1 MATKRLSMRKT
12 REILRQKW
20 ALGRSHRDVA
30 RSLSLSTGAIS
41 AALAR
46 ARAAGLDWAEVAQLR
61 DTELEARLYGAPQ
74 AGQRPL
80 PDFAEIHRE
89 LHRTGVTLQLLH
101 VEYLGR
107 HRDGYG
113 YTQFCRYYKQWRG
126 KQQRSMRQ
134 VHRAGEKSFVDYSG
148 KKPHIVDPKTGEV
161 QEVELFVAVLGA
173 SNYSF
178 AEATRTQQLAD
189 FLASHV
195 RAFEYFGG
203 VTEAVVPDQL
213 KSAVSRACRYEPG
226 VQRDYERLAE
236 HYGTVILPARPR
248 KPRDKA
254 KVEAAVLVVQRWILA
269 RLRNETFFS
278 LGALNQRIAE
288 LREELNHKPM
298 RSYGASRRELFEQ
311 LDQPALK
318 PLPQER
324 FQHGEWKR
332 VSVNIDY
339 HVEVDRHYYSVPH
352 ALVHEKVE
360 ARCTATTVE
369 IFHDGRRV
377 TSHARSPLRGRHTTR
392 PEHMPKSHQ
401 QHLEW
406 TPSRLI
412 AWGTRIGPSTGQLV
426 AAILDER
433 RHPEQGY
440 RSCLGILRLGKRY
453 GEERL
458 EAACARALVAGARS
472 YRHLDT
478 MLRKGLDR
486 MPLPTTRGSSTKSTS
501 PVHPNVRGGRYYH
514 DNRQQG
520 ELYDA
525 ERTDPGEAPGASPQC
540 SGGDLVRAT
549 KERGDDGAGLR

>member
-20 ALGRSHRDVA
+20 ALGRSHREVA
-30 RSLSLSTGAIS
+30 RSLSVSVGTIGAS
-41 AALAR
+41 LAR
-46 ARAAGLDWAEVAQLR
+46 AREAGLTWAEVEALR
-61 DTELEARLYGAPQ
+61 DSELEAKLYGAPEG
-74 AGQRPL
+74 ARRPL
-80 PDFAEIHRE
+80 PDFADIHRE

-101 VEYLGR
+101 LEYLEQ
-107 HRDGYG
+107 HSDGYG
-113 YTQFCRYYKQWRG
+113 YTQFCRYYKRWLS

-134 VHRAGEKSFVDYSG
+134 IHRAGAKLFVDYSG

-161 QEVELFVAVLGA
+161 QEVELFVAALGA
-173 SNYSF
+173 SSCSF

-213 KSAVSRACRYEPG
+213 KTAVTRACRYEPG
-226 VQRDYERLAE
+226 IQRDYGRLAE
-236 HYGTVILPARPR
+236 HYDTVVLPARPG

-278 LGALNQRIAE
+278 LGALNRRIAE
-288 LREELNHKPM
+288 LLEELNQKPM
-298 RSYGASRRELFEQ
+298 RVYGASRRELFEQ

-318 PLPQER
+318 PLPQDR
-324 FQHGEWKR
+324 FHHGQWKDAK
-332 VSVNIDY
+332 VNIDY
-339 HVEVDRHYYSVPH
+339 HVEIEKHYYSVPH
-352 ALVHEKVE
+352 ALVHEQVE
-360 ARCTATTVE
+360 VCFTATTVE
-369 IFHDGRRV
+369 IFHDGRRLA
-377 TSHARSPLRGRHTTR
+377 SHVRSQARGRHTTQAK
-392 PEHMPKSHQ
+392 HMPKSHQ

-412 AWGTRIGPSTGQLV
+412 SWGASIGPDTGKLV

-453 GEERL
+453 GEDRL

-472 YRHLDT
+472 YRHLET

-486 MPLPTTRGSSTKSTS
+486 MPLPTPRPRSAKSTS
-501 PVHPNVRGGRYYH
+501 PVHSNVRGGRYYH
-514 DNRQQG
+514 DSTQQG
-520 ELYDA
+520 ELTDA
-525 ERTDPGEAPGASPQC
+525 ERTDSGEAPGASPERA
-540 SGGDLVRAT
+540 GGDLVRTT
-549 KERGDDGAGLR
+549 KGPADDGSGLR